1 MAAPDVAAV
10 EALCAA
16 ATAEIAAL
24 RGGPRYPVRTLP
36 APGDADHPVWIGE
49 VEGTV
54 VGYLAASRSAPARA
68 NPTAGANPATG
79 VIDAVYVDAGCRG
92 IGVGAAMLDAALA
105 WMAAAGCDSV
115 DAFVLPG
122 ARQTK
127 NFFEEAGLTAR
138 LLVVHR
144 RL

>member
-1 MAAPDVAAV
+1 MAARDVAQV
-10 EALCAA
+10 EALRIA

-24 RGGPRYPVRTLP
+24 RGGSRYPTRSLP
-36 APGDADHPVWIGE
+36 APGDTERPVWVGE

-54 VGYLAASRSAPARA
+54 VGYLAASRSAATGGNA
-68 NPTAGANPATG
+68 ATG

-92 IGVGAAMLDAALA
+92 IGVGGAMLDAALA
-105 WMAAAGCDSV
+105 WMAASGCDSV